1 MKVFVLALTVA
12 LVAGTQVSYA
22 PEFVPGKT
30 YEYKYEGHLLGG
42 LPEEG
47 LARAGVKIESK
58 VLIGAVT
65 PDSYILKLEDPV
77 LYEYSGIWPKEDYRP
92 ATKLTS
98 ALSAQLLTP
107 IKFEYANGVVGKV
120 FAPAGVSEAV
130 VNIYRGVLNILQ
142 MNIKKTQNVYELQ
155 EPGVQGVCKTHYVIS
170 EDSKDERIHITKTRD
185 LDQCSDK
192 VYKDIGMA
200 AFSDRCSECVSR
212 GKSLKG
218 TGAVTYIMKPLASG
232 TLILEATSS
241 ELIQFSPFNIV
252 NGAAQMEAKQ
262 ILKLLEVKNT
272 PVQPVEADYLPR
284 GSLEYEISTEL
295 LQNPIQLLRITNTE
309 AQIVETLNQLVSLNL
324 GKAQEESPLKYI
336 ELIQLL
342 RVAKYETIEAL
353 WTRFKARSDYRHW
366 MLTSIPAVA
375 NHVALKFI
383 TEKVVAGDLTN
394 VEIAQ
399 ALMTSTRLVTPDLEA
414 VKLFESL
421 AMTPKIQ
428 ETPFL
433 SETALLFYGSMVDKY
448 CVQHP
453 SCPAELVRPVHDLI
467 VKALDRREYEQL
479 TIILK
484 VLGNA
489 GHPSSLKP
497 IMKLLPG
504 FGSTASSL
512 PHRVHIDA
520 VLALRKIAK
529 REHKMIQDIV
539 VQIFMD
545 KNLEPEL
552 RMVSAIVLF
561 ETKLPMG
568 LVTTLAQNLLKESN
582 LQVASFV
589 YSYMKALAKTTSPDH
604 SSVAAA
610 CNVAIRILSPKLDR
624 LSYRFSRAFYYDTY
638 YNPWMLGAAASA
650 YYINDVASVLPRT
663 IMAKA
668 STYFAGVHIDVLEFG
683 VRTEGVQEALF
694 KVRDLPEDADRI
706 TKMKQAIKALTEWRA
721 DPSRH
726 PLGSVYIK
734 VLGQEIAFVNVDKEI
749 VEQIIQFATGLDVP
763 TYGRKALDALVSG
776 YTLKYSRPILA
787 AEVRRILPTA
797 IGLPMELS
805 FYTAAV
811 AAASVELH
819 ATVSPPLTGK
829 FNLAQLLNSDISLKA
844 DIAPSVSMHT
854 YAAMGVNTAFL
865 QATVMI
871 RAKVH
876 SVVPKKI
883 EARLDVNKGY
893 FNLKFLP
900 VEDDESVASA
910 HIETVAIAR
919 NVEDLAEAQITPI
932 LPAVPLIRKNSTSIN
947 SVMSLPENSS
957 ASSEIL
963 SVNMRNPIINN
974 FKLPRAFAKKFCI
987 AAQTFG
993 IKACTEI
1000 ESRTAT
1006 FIRNSP
1012 IYAII
1017 GNHTVHAKMY
1027 PAAGPVIER
1036 IEIEVQVGDDAAEKI
1051 IKVINL
1057 SEEEEILE
1065 NKNVLMKLKK
1075 ILIPGLKNSTT
1086 TSSSSS
1092 SSRSSSSR
1100 SIASTSSTSSKTSSS
1115 SSSRRRSKMVDLNDL
1130 IEITSQTSSIS
1141 SSSSSSS
1148 RRSSRS
1154 SSSSSSSRSSRLSS
1168 NASSSSSSSSSMS
1181 RQELFKMNFTK
1192 HHIHQHSISAERDSS
1207 NSSAQSFESI
1217 YNKAKYLS
1225 NTLKPKVTVLIRAIR
1240 ADHKNQGYQI
1250 AAYYDQE
1257 TARVQVIIA
1266 NLTENDNWRIC
1277 ADGVMLSR
1285 HKLMARVAWG
1295 IECKQYNTTFTA
1307 ETGRVGKEPA
1317 ARVKMA
1323 WDRLPRGMTR
1333 YAEWLSPYL
1342 YRAAE
1347 LSGVNQTRVDNE
1359 PKEIKFSV
1367 SVANETK
1374 VNLVLKTPK
1383 KTLYALGVPV
1393 PVYLPF
1399 GDTASELVAYQNSL
1413 SDQIS
1418 YMLTKAHAAECSVIK
1433 DTVDTFNNRKYK
1445 TEMPLSCY
1453 QVLAQDCTPELKFM
1467 VLLRRDQTHERNE
1480 INVKIGNID
1489 IDIYAKDNTIMVKV
1503 NDVEIPESNLPYQHP
1518 AGSITITKKEDGIIL
1533 LAPSHGLQEVFYSLS
1548 DLKIKVVDWMRG
1560 QTCGLCG
1567 KADGEVRQEYR
1578 TPNDRI
1584 AKNATS
1590 FSHSWVLAGKSCRDP
1605 SECYMQLESV
1615 KLEKKASLLGE
1626 EVKCYSVEPVL
1637 RCLPGCMPVRTTS
1650 VAVGYHCVSLDS
1662 NLNRSDGLSNIY
1674 EKSIDVTETAEA
1686 HLACRCTPQCT

>member
-12 LVAGTQVSYA
+12 LVGES

-65 PDSYILKLEDPV
+65 PDSYILKVNDPV

-185 LDQCSDK
+185 LDHCSDK

-200 AFSDRCSECVSR
+200 AFSDRCSECR

-284 GSLEYEISTEL
+284 GSLEYEISIEL
-295 LQNPIQLLRITNTE
+295 LQNPIQLLRITNAE

-589 YSYMKALAKTTSPDH
+589 YSYMKHLESQTCIIFLFDS
-604 SSVAAA
+604 AAA

-1012 IYAII
+1012 IYAISHI
-1017 GNHTVHAKMY
+1017 SHSCKPRFLVICIT
-1027 PAAGPVIER
+1027 AAGPVIER

-1100 SIASTSSTSSKTSSS
+1100 SIASSSSTSSKTSSS

-1181 RQELFKMNFTK
+1181 RILQLFSKFGFLGVKLCKWNILID
-1192 HHIHQHSISAERDSS
+1192 HIVLMPTSLLHFQ
-1207 NSSAQSFESI
+1207 
-1217 YNKAKYLS
+1217 AKYLS

-1285 HKLMARVAWG
+1285 HKVAWG

-1374 VNLVLKTPK
+1374 VNLVKLFMHLESATCSPRLTQVKVLHYEVFISIIK
-1383 KTLYALGVPV
+1383 LLNYVFFSILLF
-1393 PVYLPF
+1393 LP
-1399 GDTASELVAYQNSL
+1399 
-1413 SDQIS
+1413 
-1418 YMLTKAHAAECSVIK
+1418 AECSVIK

-1533 LAPSHGLQEVFYSLS
+1533 LAPSHGLQEVFYSL
-1548 DLKIKVVDWMRG
+1548 IVDWMRG

-1662 NLNRSDGLSNIY
+1662 NMNRSDGLSNIY

>member
-1 MKVFVLALTVA
+1 MRKVLLYYSNVFHVVA
-12 LVAGTQVSYA
+12 A

-185 LDQCSDK
+185 LDHCSDK

-200 AFSDRCSECVSR
+200 AFSDRCSECR

-284 GSLEYEISTEL
+284 GSLEYEISIEL
-295 LQNPIQLLRITNTE
+295 LQNPIQLLRITNAE

-1012 IYAII
+1012 IYAIV

-1100 SIASTSSTSSKTSSS
+1100 SIASSSSTSSKTSSS
-1115 SSSRRRSKMVDLNDL
+1115 SSSRRRSKMILQLFSKFGFLGVKLCKWNIL
-1130 IEITSQTSSIS
+1130 IDHIVLMPTSLLHFQ
-1141 SSSSSSS
+1141 
-1148 RRSSRS
+1148 
-1154 SSSSSSSRSSRLSS
+1154 
-1168 NASSSSSSSSSMS
+1168 
-1181 RQELFKMNFTK
+1181 
-1192 HHIHQHSISAERDSS
+1192 
-1207 NSSAQSFESI
+1207 
-1217 YNKAKYLS
+1217 AKYLS

-1323 WDRLPRGMTR
+1323 WDRLPRVNKINLSLPFR
-1333 YAEWLSPYL
+1333 LSPYL

-1374 VNLVLKTPK
+1374 VNLVKLFMHLESATCSPRLTQVKVLHYEVFISIIK
-1383 KTLYALGVPV
+1383 LLNYVFFSILLF
-1393 PVYLPF
+1393 LP
-1399 GDTASELVAYQNSL
+1399 
-1413 SDQIS
+1413 
-1418 YMLTKAHAAECSVIK
+1418 AECSVIK

-1662 NLNRSDGLSNIY
+1662 NMNRSDGLSNIY